1 MLLTNIVFF
10 FCFSGALVAALTF
23 LLAFRANF
31 SYNRYWEAITAVHQ
45 MHSKWLDVGMEL
57 AAFHMQAEHY
67 PKPPAFGE
75 HPDLKSL
82 ERERERLKIT
92 TLEELEEQ
100 LLTEQQLERELHM
113 KEMERRQPW
122 RTVIS
127 GSLRR
132 KRHRR
137 SKSKSGGKES
147 EKKEVVEPIPSQA
160 ETTQIV
166 AKESFAS
173 VLKKNLPPPTQW
185 APPPRPLVKSINA
198 VSYDPVA
205 RYRKQQQLGSRRQYF
220 PFASRHPGRSTLP
233 ETKTT
238 VKTVKSSNSSLAVDG
253 SGKKFQPDNAAWD
266 PKLPPL
272 FLQEAAHLLSLLSAV
287 AFSTLRNDLEQAD
300 SPLIAFRPG
309 APWPHEDPDAYGA
322 DVRKDW
328 DVSTHRSFA
337 VLRYILGFNRT
348 PYSRTLYNAARPF
361 RVIGGVSDAEIELLQ
376 AARGPL
382 AKVALCTL
390 WLQEFITREHLAG
403 STGKVAPPIISR
415 LYQFTSDGMVGY
427 NQARKVAYIVFP
439 FPHAQ

>member
-1 MLLTNIVFF
+1 
-10 FCFSGALVAALTF
+10 
-23 LLAFRANF
+23 
-31 SYNRYWEAITAVHQ
+31 
-45 MHSKWLDVGMEL
+45 MHSKWLDVGIEL
-57 AAFHMQAEHY
+57 AAFHLQSEHY

-100 LLTEQQLERELHM
+100 LLTEQQQERESHM
-113 KEMERRQPW
+113 KDMQKRQPW

-127 GSLRR
+127 GSFVR
-132 KRHRR
+132 KRRR
-137 SKSKSGGKES
+137 GSKAKSEGNENRKPGGAESKGSIAES
-147 EKKEVVEPIPSQA
+147 TEIN
-160 ETTQIV
+160 TI
-166 AKESFAS
+166 ESYAS
-173 VLKKNLPPPTQW
+173 ILKKNMPPSAQLTLPQ
-185 APPPRPLVKSINA
+185 RPLVKSINA

-205 RYRKQQQLGSRRQYF
+205 QYRRQQRLGPRRQYF
-220 PFASRHPGRSTLP
+220 AFSSKHPGRSTLP

-238 VKTVKSSNSSLAVDG
+238 VKTVKSSNPSAVDG
-253 SGKKFQPDNAAWD
+253 SGKPCQHGNAAWD
-266 PKLPPL
+266 PELPPL
-272 FLQEAAHLLSLLSAV
+272 FLQETAHLLSLLSAV

-300 SPLIAFRPG
+300 SPLITFKPG

-328 DVSTHRSFA
+328 DSTHRSFA
-337 VLRYILGFNRT
+337 VLRYILGLNRT

-361 RVIGGVSDAEIELLQ
+361 RVIGGVSDCEIELLQ

-390 WLQEFITREHLAG
+390 WLQEFITREYLAG

-427 NQARKVAYIVFP
+427 NQARKVAYIIFP